1 MRALAIAFVSASL
14 LALPAAA
21 QQQNQG
27 NNGLGN
33 VLRNLNQAISPN
45 GDQNGRGQQQNY
57 GDNENEYNGGSGS
70 STFEPRY
77 RNGRMVLRNQSDVN
91 AEQQRLNDLQAQ
103 LNQAQQRL
111 NREQREFD
119 QAQRNVNQ

>member
-1 MRALAIAFVSASL
+1 MSNVRSAPSAARRTARICRQREQGTAPEGLCWEPRGRNWKSVGGSLMRALAIAFVSASL

-27 NNGLGN
+27 NGLGN

-57 GDNENEYNGGSGS
+57 GDNE
-70 STFEPRY
+70 
-77 RNGRMVLRNQSDVN
+77 
-91 AEQQRLNDLQAQ
+91 
-103 LNQAQQRL
+103 
-111 NREQREFD
+111 
-119 QAQRNVNQ
+119 